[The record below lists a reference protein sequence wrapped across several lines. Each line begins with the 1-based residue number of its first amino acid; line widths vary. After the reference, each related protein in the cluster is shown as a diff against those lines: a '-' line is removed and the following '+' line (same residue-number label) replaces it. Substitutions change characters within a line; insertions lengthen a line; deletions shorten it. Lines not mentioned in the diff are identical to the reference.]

1 MRRSVILRTAARL
14 LVPLMLLF
22 SVFLLLRGHN
32 ETGGGFIGGL
42 VAGISFALYAISY
55 GTASSRA
62 ALTATPLRL
71 MATGLGIAVLSALL
85 PLLNGGSLLEG
96 LWVKW
101 GTFKLGSPVLFD
113 VGVYLLVIG
122 VALVIV
128 YELEEHDP
136 GLFPQPSADG

>member
-1 MRRSVILRTAARL
+1 MRHSVILRTAARL

-42 VAGISFALYAISY
+42 VAGISFALYAIAY
-55 GTASSRA
+55 GTA
-62 ALTATPLRL
+62 ALRTTPQQL
-71 MATGLGIAVLSALL
+71 MAVGLGIAVVSALL
-85 PLLNGGSLLEG
+85 PLLGGGALLEG

-101 GTFKLGSPVLFD
+101 QGIKLGSPVLFD

-122 VALVIV
+122 VTLVVI
-128 YELEEHDP
+128 YELEEHNP
-136 GLFPQPSADG
+136 RLFPDVSLG